1 MIVAAVIRATDP
13 ERYARIG
20 QRTAVEQAEHVQ

>member
-1 MIVAAVIRATDP
+1 VAAVMKSSAP

-20 QRTAVEQAEHVQ
+20 QRTAVERAEHIR